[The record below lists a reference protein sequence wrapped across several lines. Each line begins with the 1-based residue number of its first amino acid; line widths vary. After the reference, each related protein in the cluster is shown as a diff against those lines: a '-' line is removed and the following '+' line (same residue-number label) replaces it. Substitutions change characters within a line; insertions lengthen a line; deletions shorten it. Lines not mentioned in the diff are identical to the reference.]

1 MSLFNIVGATVKLPQ
16 PGATSSKYFPILSFP
31 TVPDARLGFQIA
43 SPCSRRSYKY
53 TVRHIE
59 PRSPSGK
66 DQMRG
71 ASGSMYP
78 GTLDYVRH
86 CAVLHRDAPRS
97 PCSKRYLGVSSDLW
111 SRFVLSGCVLE
122 QGGYPSN
129 EKEVWKKNFPV
140 ISSIPSLGV
149 PSPSASTPRLQRA
162 ICPMIGAHRHNFMRA
177 ERDIIAW
184 HLFSVSS
191 RRCSSL
197 TRSPHES

>member
-1 MSLFNIVGATVKLPQ
+1 
-16 PGATSSKYFPILSFP
+16 
-31 TVPDARLGFQIA
+31 LGFQIA

-66 DQMRG
+66 DQMRR

-129 EKEVWKKNFPV
+129 EKEVWKKLSCHFLHPFPGR
-140 ISSIPSLGV
+140 SLPFSLDSEAAAGHLPNDRCASAQLHASREGYYSMALVLSQQPPLLVTYEV
-149 PSPSASTPRLQRA
+149 PPRKLTGCPRA
-162 ICPMIGAHRHNFMRA
+162 TSRVGRA
-177 ERDIIAW
+177 EAM
-184 HLFSVSS
+184 
-191 RRCSSL
+191 
-197 TRSPHES
+197 